1 MEAGA
6 LKSLAGVTAVGK
18 FRLSSAS
25 IPTHQWLHAARMC
38 GTVPALRMAP
48 GSEVRPKMDG
58 RQKHDS
64 FQSASPAPLNH
75 LMMKRSQLR
84 TAGQLD

>member
-25 IPTHQWLHAARMC
+25 IPTHQWLHAARIC

-48 GSEVRPKMDG
+48 GSEVRPKMGG
-58 RQKHDS
+58 RQKHDR

-75 LMMKRSQLR
+75 LMM
-84 TAGQLD
+84 